1 MMKKLIGFLATLA
14 ILFCTSNLAAKVWTP
29 MTNDDLLAKSDLIV
43 VGKVVWVENGKV
55 STTSKDKAS
64 ILVQEVWKGD
74 TSVMMA
80 PLAFPGRNK
89 GYLTW
94 SGNFQSTRTAD
105 DIFFDIDQEGIWFLK
120 YDASTKCYI
129 IDHPARFK
137 PLFFKNRLK
146 DFVTKR

>member
-1 MMKKLIGFLATLA
+1 MTDDQLIKA
-14 ILFCTSNLAAKVWTP
+14 
-29 MTNDDLLAKSDLIV
+29 SDLIV
-43 VGKVVWVENGKV
+43 IGKVVWVENGKV

-74 TSVMMA
+74 NSVMMA
-80 PLAFPGRNK
+80 PLAFPGRNR

-94 SGNFQSTRTAD
+94 SGNFQSTRTSE

-120 YDASTKCYI
+120 YDAKTKCYI

-137 PLFFKNRLK
+137 PLFFKERLR
-146 DFVTKR
+146 KRITGR

>member
-14 ILFCTSNLAAKVWTP
+14 VLFCSSNLAAKVWTP
-29 MTNDDLLAKSDLIV
+29 MTNDQLLQKSELIV

-64 ILVQEVWKGD
+64 ILVQEVWKGNKS
-74 TSVMMA
+74 TMMA

-94 SGNFQSTRTAD
+94 SGSFQSTRTSD

-120 YDASTKCYI
+120 YDSKTESYI

-137 PLFFKNRLK
+137 PLFFKSKLK
-146 DFVTKR
+146 NFFNK